1 MAWCPVCKCEY
12 VEGITKCADCGCD
25 LVDELPKEQEI
36 ENSEELS
43 ADETAEAFAF
53 EEEEEEKPVRH
64 SVYVNNEEKAEE
76 NKTSAYTLLL
86 VGGAGL
92 VLVIL
97 FFLDII
103 HLSMEAFNRY
113 LISGVMGVMFLL
125 FVVMGIVSLRNFKV
139 FKKRAVKENSLTQEI
154 RKWCLQNLQKEQ
166 IDEQLNIHEMEEE
179 LKYFQR
185 FEYVKSMVQKQF
197 VNLDEAYLDR
207 LVEEMYAELFEEEQ
221 S

>member
-43 ADETAEAFAF
+43 ADETAEEFAF

>member
-25 LVDELPKEQEI
+25 LVDELPNEQEI

-43 ADETAEAFAF
+43 ADEPAEEFAF
-53 EEEEEEKPVRH
+53 EEEEEVKPVRH

>member
-1 MAWCPVCKCEY
+1 M
-12 VEGITKCADCGCD
+12 
-25 LVDELPKEQEI
+25 
-36 ENSEELS
+36 
-43 ADETAEAFAF
+43 
-53 EEEEEEKPVRH
+53 
-64 SVYVNNEEKAEE
+64 
-76 NKTSAYTLLL
+76 
-86 VGGAGL
+86 
-92 VLVIL
+92 VIL

-207 LVEEMYAELFEEEQ
+207 LVEEMYAELFEEER